1 MSSRR
6 LPASSRARSACDGV
20 GFLAMRVDGEA
31 LDRVVELGHRL
42 VGGDQIA
49 PVHVDAL
56 DAPWHFE
63 RDDVLVVLD
72 QPLVAGGDRGT
83 AVTAD
88 ESEESDCPP
97 RPAVLYHSYD
107 NRSACRE
114 RQPCVE
120 QSVRILR
127 LSQVLFGT
135 LDSRRRQSL
144 LVNRRAL
151 TLGLAAATALP
162 RARADSIGE
171 EALEIR
177 PLHLEHE
184 VVLALP
190 PASMSPAPLV
200 VLLHGLAE
208 TSDEH
213 AGARAWVDRYGLADS
228 VRRLVRAPLARI
240 STARDDWGDTLATT
254 NAALAARPYRGL
266 GFACPYVPKMSGRDL
281 DGYARWI
288 DSVLVPRV
296 RNEAGG
302 RLDASP
308 ARIGGCSY
316 GGWVSLEVFLRV
328 PHGFGAWAGVQTAI
342 LARSGAGIR
351 RSPRAGG
358 RRAPALD

>member
-1 MSSRR
+1 M
-6 LPASSRARSACDGV
+6 
-20 GFLAMRVDGEA
+20 
-31 LDRVVELGHRL
+31 
-42 VGGDQIA
+42 
-49 PVHVDAL
+49 
-56 DAPWHFE
+56 
-63 RDDVLVVLD
+63 
-72 QPLVAGGDRGT
+72 
-83 AVTAD
+83 
-88 ESEESDCPP
+88 
-97 RPAVLYHSYD
+97 
-107 NRSACRE
+107 
-114 RQPCVE
+114 
-120 QSVRILR
+120 
-127 LSQVLFGT
+127 
-135 LDSRRRQSL
+135 
-144 LVNRRAL
+144 NRRAL

-342 LARSGAGIR
+342 SREAARGYAGRLAQG
-351 RSPRAGG
+351 AGG
-358 RRAPALD
+358 RPLLIETSARDPFHDASVTLAGELRARGVPHELVVLPGPHDQAWLREAGTPCAVAWMDRG